1 MVVRP
6 AAPSEPFFAHAW
18 KTKFADIPASVAV
31 LMFLSVSVSPS
42 DTVITTFAPDCAAAP
57 ISALKLYEGSDTVSA
72 FVRLVIVA
80 DP

>member
-1 MVVRP
+1 M
-6 AAPSEPFFAHAW
+6 AASRRLQP
-18 KTKFADIPASVAV
+18 
-31 LMFLSVSVSPS
+31 SPS